1 MKLHETHS
9 VTCNATKE
17 RVYNIICE
25 SERWPEIFEPC
36 IAVKVL
42 HKTDFDEHIEITAW
56 VNGKEMTWE
65 SQRFFLKDIYA
76 INSKI
81 LKPIKLVKSMDTH
94 WRVISLNNTQS
105 LIILEHNY
113 EIDENIS
120 DQVEGV
126 NSISDAITFIS
137 NAINHNT
144 SIELNNIKNLFPQ
157 KYTNK
162 KIIVQKSTSHSILCN
177 VTAEKIYEIIADV
190 SYWPKIFSQCVS
202 ANVLEK
208 FENTEIIRI
217 EAMQNNNLISWNTKR
232 EYLKNIFRIDFSLPI
247 PMPYLKSMKGQWR
260 VIPIDTEKCLLNVER
275 HFELL
280 EMVPNI
286 REDIKTLEQ
295 ASNFI
300 SQFIEENAENEML
313 AIKLYV
319 EKGDDTFCMFKTRYF
334 LPFEKDEVYDFFVN
348 VIDWPKKLPH
358 CNSIEIIY
366 DDSENQEFVMEVKTQ
381 YGDEYFRSIRT
392 CNRDTY
398 TISYFQPSPP
408 PVLKTHTGSW
418 EIHSTEDGTK
428 VISLHT
434 IRINSVICAKLF
446 NDTNLTMNKQRVKEL
461 ILNNS
466 KITIEACKQWL
477 TNKQEIVYA

>member
-319 EKGDDTFCMFKTRYF
+319 EKGDDTFVSV
-334 LPFEKDEVYDFFVN
+334 P
-348 VIDWPKKLPH
+348 
-358 CNSIEIIY
+358 
-366 DDSENQEFVMEVKTQ
+366 
-381 YGDEYFRSIRT
+381 
-392 CNRDTY
+392 
-398 TISYFQPSPP
+398 
-408 PVLKTHTGSW
+408 
-418 EIHSTEDGTK
+418 
-428 VISLHT
+428 
-434 IRINSVICAKLF
+434 RIASF
-446 NDTNLTMNKQRVKEL
+446 
-461 ILNNS
+461 
-466 KITIEACKQWL
+466 
-477 TNKQEIVYA
+477 